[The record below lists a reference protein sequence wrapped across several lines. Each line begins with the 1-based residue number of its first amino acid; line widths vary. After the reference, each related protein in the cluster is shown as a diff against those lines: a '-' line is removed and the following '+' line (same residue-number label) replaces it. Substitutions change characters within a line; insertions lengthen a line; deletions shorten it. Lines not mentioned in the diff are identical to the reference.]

1 MLCFAMHAPRIL
13 GVEEDSA
20 ASCKVHSRVRHFGGV
35 FATPVHNHSYGM
47 LPYAVCRMPG
57 SRTEQSRQHDMMTE
71 AAHAK
76 ALPLGGT
83 ECRGTAVIIAASRV
97 MSLYRAQD
105 S

>member
-13 GVEEDSA
+13 GVKEESA
-20 ASCKVHSRVRHFGGV
+20 ASCKVHSRVRHFGGA

-47 LPYAVCRMPG
+47 LPYAVCMPG

-76 ALPLGGT
+76 ALGGT
-83 ECRGTAVIIAASRV
+83 ECPQVLLYSSQRRV
-97 MSLYRAQD
+97 SCLCIEAEG

>member
-13 GVEEDSA
+13 GVKEESA
-20 ASCKVHSRVRHFGGV
+20 ASCKVHSRVRHFGGA

-47 LPYAVCRMPG
+47 LPYAVCMPG

-76 ALPLGGT
+76 ALGGT
-83 ECRGTAVIIAASRV
+83 ECRGTAVFIAASRV